1 MKGAAMEVIAF
12 ISRKGGGGKTTS
24 ALCIADQLRRRG
36 RSVLI
41 IDLDAKRNASKAMGA
56 DLSQTNV
63 VNLFDG
69 ASLGEVVQ
77 HTSNGDIVPGSIYLN
92 AADAVLTNNH
102 ELKKALQRGGNQYDF
117 ILIDCP
123 DAPGRLTANAIT
135 AANSVLIT
143 FKAEPFHYDGI
154 DDLNAT
160 IEQAHETNKDL
171 IVRGILVTA
180 YDGRS
185 NEAKRN
191 LDAFRIK
198 AAEMGTTVIE
208 PPIRATSKVYEAQGR
223 RVNLSDY
230 APKSTAAQDYKIIV
244 DKLLEQ

>member
-1 MKGAAMEVIAF
+1 MNELIAS
-12 ISRKGGGGKTTS
+12 ISRKGGSGKTTT

-36 RSVLI
+36 KSVLI

-56 DLSQTNV
+56 DLTQASV
-63 VNLFDG
+63 INLFDG
-69 ASLGEVVQ
+69 AKLAEVVQ

-102 ELKKALQRGGNQYDF
+102 ELKKALQRGGEQYEY

-123 DAPGRLTANAIT
+123 DTPGRLTANALT
-135 AANSVLIT
+135 AATSAIIT
-143 FKAEPFHYDGI
+143 VRAEAFSYDGI
-154 DDLNAT
+154 DDLTAT
-160 IEQAHETNKDL
+160 IDQAKETNSNLK
-171 IVRGILVTA
+171 IRGIVVTA

-185 NEAKRN
+185 NEAKKQ
-191 LDAFRIK
+191 LDAFRMK
-198 AAEMGTTVIE
+198 AAEIGTEVLE

-230 APKSTAAQDYKIIV
+230 APRSTAAQDYKTIV
-244 DKLLEQ
+244 DKLLEE

>member
-1 MKGAAMEVIAF
+1 MNEIIAS
-12 ISRKGGGGKTTS
+12 ISRKGGSGKTTT

-36 RSVLI
+36 KSVLI

-56 DLSQTNV
+56 DLTQASV
-63 VNLFDG
+63 INLFDG
-69 ASLGEVVQ
+69 AKLAEVVQ

-102 ELKKALQRGGNQYDF
+102 ELKKALQRGGEQYEY

-123 DAPGRLTANAIT
+123 DTPGRLTSNALT
-135 AANSVLIT
+135 AATSALIT
-143 FKAEPFHYDGI
+143 VRAEAFSYDGI
-154 DDLNAT
+154 DDLTAT
-160 IEQAHETNKDL
+160 IDQAKETNSNLK
-171 IVRGILVTA
+171 IRGIVITA

-185 NEAKRN
+185 NEAKKQ
-191 LDAFRIK
+191 LEAFRMK
-198 AAEMGTTVIE
+198 AAEIGTEVIE

-230 APKSTAAQDYKIIV
+230 APRSTAAQDYKTIV

>member
-1 MKGAAMEVIAF
+1 MNEIIAS
-12 ISRKGGGGKTTS
+12 ISRKGGSGKTTT

-36 RSVLI
+36 KSVLI

-56 DLSQTNV
+56 DLTQASV
-63 VNLFDG
+63 INLFDG
-69 ASLGEVVQ
+69 AKLAEVVQ

-102 ELKKALQRGGNQYDF
+102 ELKKALQRGGEQYEY

-123 DAPGRLTANAIT
+123 DTPGRLTSNALT
-135 AANSVLIT
+135 AATSAIIT
-143 FKAEPFHYDGI
+143 VRAEAFSYDGI
-154 DDLNAT
+154 DDLTAT
-160 IEQAHETNKDL
+160 IGQAKETNSNLK
-171 IVRGILVTA
+171 IRGIVITA

-185 NEAKRN
+185 NEAKKQ
-191 LDAFRIK
+191 LDAFRMK
-198 AAEMGTTVIE
+198 AAEIGTEVLE

-230 APKSTAAQDYKIIV
+230 APRSTAAQDYKTIV

>member
-1 MKGAAMEVIAF
+1 MNEIIAS
-12 ISRKGGGGKTTS
+12 ISRKGGSGKTTT

-36 RSVLI
+36 KSVLI

-56 DLSQTNV
+56 DLTQASV
-63 VNLFDG
+63 INLFDG
-69 ASLGEVVQ
+69 AKLAEVVQ

-102 ELKKALQRGGNQYDF
+102 ELKKALQRGGEQYEY

-123 DAPGRLTANAIT
+123 DTPGRLTSNALT
-135 AANSVLIT
+135 AATSAIIT
-143 FKAEPFHYDGI
+143 VRAEAFSYDGI
-154 DDLNAT
+154 DDLTAT
-160 IEQAHETNKDL
+160 IDQAKETNSNLK
-171 IVRGILVTA
+171 IRGIVITA

-185 NEAKRN
+185 NEAKKQ
-191 LDAFRIK
+191 LAAFRVK
-198 AAEMGTTVIE
+198 AAEIGTEVIE
-208 PPIRATSKVYEAQGR
+208 PPIRATSRVHEAQGR

-230 APKSTAAQDYKIIV
+230 APKSTAAQDYKTIV

>member
-1 MKGAAMEVIAF
+1 MGEVLAIV
-12 ISRKGGGGKTTS
+12 SRKGGSGKSTT
-24 ALCIADQLRRRG
+24 ALCIADQIRRRG
-36 RSVLI
+36 ESVLL
-41 IDLDAKRNASKAMGA
+41 IDLDAKRNTSKAMNA
-56 DLSQTNV
+56 DLTQPNVTN
-63 VNLFDG
+63 LLDG
-69 ASLGEVVQ
+69 ASLAEVVQ

-92 AADAVLTNNH
+92 AADAILTNNH
-102 ELKKALQRGGNQYDF
+102 ELKKALQRGGNQYDY

-123 DAPGRLTANAIT
+123 DTPGRLTANAIT
-135 AANSVLIT
+135 AANSILIT

-154 DDLNAT
+154 DDLAAT

-171 IVRGILVTA
+171 LIRGIIVTA

-191 LDAFRIK
+191 LDAFRSK
-198 AAEMGTTVIE
+198 AAEMGTAVIE

-230 APKSTAAQDYKIIV
+230 APKSTAAQDYKSIV
-244 DKLLEQ
+244 DKLLEE